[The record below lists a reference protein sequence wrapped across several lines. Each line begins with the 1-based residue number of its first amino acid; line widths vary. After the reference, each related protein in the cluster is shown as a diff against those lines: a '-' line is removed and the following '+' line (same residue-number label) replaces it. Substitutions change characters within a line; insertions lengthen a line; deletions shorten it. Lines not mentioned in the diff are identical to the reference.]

1 LNKQQLIA
9 ALAERQKLTK
19 TKAGEIVDALFAADG
34 VIAAELRRSGKVQ
47 ITGFGNFEL
56 RRRKGRAMRNPRTG
70 KTTTLPPS
78 VAPAFR
84 AGKALKDAVERRRG

>member
-19 TKAGEIVDALFAADG
+19 TKAAEIVDALFSADG
-34 VIAAELRRSGKVQ
+34 LIAAELRRAGKVQ

-56 RRRKGRAMRNPRTG
+56 RKRKGRAMRNPRTG

-78 VAPAFR
+78 IAPAFR
-84 AGKALKDAVERRRG
+84 AGKALKDAMERRRG

>member
-34 VIAAELRRSGKVQ
+34 VIAGELRRSGKVQ

-84 AGKALKDAVERRRG
+84 AGKALKDAMERRRG